1 MAILSELDARTIDEL
16 KELAKLTG
24 SEKTIVSNGTETRK
38 VSIDTIV
45 GFAASRL
52 AGSSGSSS
60 VNPGLAGGQS
70 LVFVPEGETVP
81 VNERVPGSFYL
92 EESRQVSIRTKINV
106 PTSVKV
112 SASLGLRR
120 V

>member
-1 MAILSELDARTIDEL
+1 MAVLNVVDAKTIDEL

-24 SEKTIVSNGTETRK
+24 AEKTIISDGTESRK

-45 GFAASRL
+45 GYTANKL
-52 AGSSGSSS
+52 SGSPTS
-60 VNPGLAGGQS
+60 VNPGLSGGS
-70 LVFVPEGETVP
+70 GITFIPEGENIP

-92 EESRQVSIRTKINV
+92 EEVKQTSIRTKINV

>member
-1 MAILSELDARTIDEL
+1 MAVLNALDAKTIDEL

-24 SEKTIVSNGTETRK
+24 VEKTIVSDGKESRK

-45 GFAASRL
+45 GYTANKL
-52 AGSSGSSS
+52 AGVSGSPS
-60 VNPGLAGGQS
+60 VNPGLSGGNS
-70 LVFVPEGETVP
+70 ITFIPEGEKIP
-81 VNERVPGSFYL
+81 VNERAPGSFYL

-112 SASLGLRR
+112 SANLGLRR